1 MLSWWQSTF
10 NFSSYSAAGNC
21 SLKTEA
27 GQVGW
32 GTEQALAAPPAI
44 GRTLCY
50 QITRHPCSWL
60 KNKNIVTIFHNTW
73 HGQWAGNNILASCS
87 LWRGILDANQNH
99 NYRPGLMHAWY
110 LSPLLSVIVMKCLK
124 KYFYLLLWSSTI
136 TIANNKKLYFC
147 LFAVANQ
154 VQQDFGVLM
163 QHHITLITI
172 SLNC

>member
-1 MLSWWQSTF
+1 MLSWWQGTS
-10 NFSSYSAAGNC
+10 NFSSYSAVSNC

-32 GTEQALAAPPAI
+32 ETDQALAATPAI

-60 KNKNIVTIFHNTW
+60 KNKNIVTIFHMALGMANELEIIFW
-73 HGQWAGNNILASCS
+73 HPAAC
-87 LWRGILDANQNH
+87 
-99 NYRPGLMHAWY
+99 GL
-110 LSPLLSVIVMKCLK
+110 LPVIVMKCLK